1 MKAIVIG
8 GCGAQGSFT
17 TMDMVKRHV
26 FDEVVI
32 ADINLAAADN
42 LARKLNSPKVSTRQ
56 VDILDPNGL
65 LNAIKDADLVVNCTG
80 PYYIL
85 GPPVVKAAITAGKNY
100 IDFCD
105 DISGHETM
113 IQWDREARD
122 KGLTILV
129 GVGVSPGL
137 CPLIV
142 MDCAGRMDN
151 VEEVNLPQLINNA
164 EPEGPAVAGHM
175 LANFFGKVPIVRN
188 GQRTYVEAFTDE
200 EEIDFGP
207 PLGIGKVSPFG
218 HPEIFTLLRVL
229 PEIKNISIK
238 IGTYP
243 VEEYEAIKFLSM
255 MGMGSEEPLNVKGR
269 EIVPRDFLIA
279 MLTARPPYQPPQG
292 RPISSSMIC
301 EVKGKKDGKN
311 MTIKQYFN
319 GFMGPSTGLPCSLGA
334 EWIVKGKITRKGVVF
349 PEECI
354 EPKPF
359 LEEAYSRIREISSFF
374 EVREETIVSETLLSS
389 R

>member
-1 MKAIVIG
+1 MRAIVIG

-17 TMDMVKRHV
+17 TRDMVKRNV

-32 ADINLAAADN
+32 ADINLEAADN
-42 LARKLNSPKVSTRQ
+42 FAGELNSPKVSTRR
-56 VDILDPNGL
+56 VDVLDMNSL
-65 LNAIKDADLVVNCTG
+65 LPAIRDVDLVVNCTG
-80 PYYIL
+80 PYYLL

-105 DISGHETM
+105 DIAAHEEM
-113 IQWDREARD
+113 IKWDQEAKN

-129 GVGVSPGL
+129 GLGVSPGL

-142 MDCAGRMDN
+142 LDCAGKMDE
-151 VEEVNLPQLINNA
+151 VEEVHLPQLINNA

-175 LANFFGKVPIVRN
+175 IANFFGKVPVVS
-188 GQRTYVEAFTDE
+188 GGKRTYKEAFMDE
-200 EEIDFGP
+200 EEVDFGP
-207 PLGIGKVSPFG
+207 HLGKGKVSPFG
-218 HPEIFTLLRVL
+218 HPEIFTLMRVL
-229 PEIKNISIK
+229 PDIKNISIK

-269 EIVPRDFLIA
+269 MVVPRDFLISLLMA
-279 MLTARPPYQPPQG
+279 QPPREIPKD

-301 EVKGKKDGKN
+301 EVKGKKGGNAITVKL
-311 MTIKQYFN
+311 YFN

-334 EWIVKGKITRKGVVF
+334 EWIVQGRITRKGVVF

-354 EPKPF
+354 DPKPF
-359 LEEAYSRIREISSFF
+359 LDEAFKRIRESSSFF
-374 EVREETIVSETLLSS
+374 EIKEEIIISRTL
-389 R
+389 